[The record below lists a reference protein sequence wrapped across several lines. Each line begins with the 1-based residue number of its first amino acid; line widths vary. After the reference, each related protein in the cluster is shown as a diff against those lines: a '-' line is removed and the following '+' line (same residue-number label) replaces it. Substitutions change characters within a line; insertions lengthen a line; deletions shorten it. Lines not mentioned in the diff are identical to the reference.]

1 MKVQT
6 SLDLH
11 GITIQIYGEYYPP
24 CKGSRDSLGVPEEPD
39 DEEEVFI
46 NDTFVDGKNLTTD
59 EIAEM
64 LEMKSDDLDDM
75 FEEALLNQYYGN
87 KEAAAEARAIDIY
100 ESKKLRDEDY

>member
-75 FEEALLNQYYGN
+75 FEEALLNQYHGN